1 MTENIK
7 PKNSYS
13 HADLMRYYNAI
24 TKSCGTQFD
33 ALFLACAY
41 LQHAVDKETFLAM
54 IKVLEMSET
63 ELKRNIFSND

>member
-7 PKNSYS
+7 PESSYS

-24 TKSCGTQFD
+24 TKSCNTQFD
-33 ALFLACAY
+33 ALFLVCSY

-54 IKVLEMSET
+54 INVLEMSET
-63 ELKRNIFSND
+63 DLEKMIGMK